1 METLNVLSA
10 GAAQAV
16 VERAA
21 EEFQRDHASRC
32 ATIFGGVH
40 AMRLRL
46 LAGEAADVV
55 ILTDELIDDLIA
67 RQLVVA
73 GSRVDLGTVSTG
85 VAVRTGTWMPDV
97 RGTLALRETL
107 LAARAIVA
115 PDPQFATAGRV
126 LQAALQSLG
135 IEEQVVPSL
144 VWAESGHAALKRLA
158 AGAGDHELGVVQ
170 MTEIVGSPGVCL
182 AGPLPPELQRPSVYS
197 AGLATASCDPERSSE
212 FIRRL
217 KTFSSQMQAEGF
229 GACP

>member
-1 METLNVLSA
+1 VETLNVLSA

-21 EEFQRDHASRC
+21 EEFRRDHASRC

-97 RGTLALRETL
+97 RDTLALRETL

-135 IEEQVVPSL
+135 IEERVGPQL

-158 AGAGDHELGVVQ
+158 AGDADNELGVAQ
-170 MTEIVGSPGVCL
+170 MTEIVGSSGVCL
-182 AGPLPPELQRPSVYS
+182 AGALPPELQRPAIYS
-197 AGLATASCDPERSSE
+197 AGLAAASCDPERSSE

>member
-21 EEFQRDHASRC
+21 EEFQRKHASRC

-67 RQLVVA
+67 RHLVVA
-73 GSRVDLGTVSTG
+73 GSRVDLGTVATG
-85 VAVRTGTWMPDV
+85 VAVRTGTRMPDV
-97 RGTLALRETL
+97 RDTLALRETL
-107 LAARAIVA
+107 LAARAIIA
-115 PDPQFATAGRV
+115 PDPHFATAGRV

-135 IEEQVVPSL
+135 IAERAGPQL

-158 AGAGDHELGVVQ
+158 AGAGDDELGVAQ
-170 MTEIVGSPGVCL
+170 MTEIVGSSGVCL
-182 AGPLPPELQRPSVYS
+182 AGALPPELQRPAIYS
-197 AGLATASCDPERSSE
+197 AGLAAASCDPERSSE

>member
-1 METLNVLSA
+1 VETLNVLSA

-21 EEFQRDHASRC
+21 AEFRRDHASRC
-32 ATIFGGVH
+32 ATVFGGVH

-55 ILTDELIDDLIA
+55 VLTDELIDDLIV
-67 RQLVVA
+67 RRLVVA

-85 VAVRTGTWMPDV
+85 VAVRTGTWMPDM
-97 RGTLALRETL
+97 RSGLTLLETL
-107 LAARAIVA
+107 LAARRIVA
-115 PDPQFATAGRV
+115 PDPQVATAGRV

-135 IEEQVVPSL
+135 IEEQVVPRL

-158 AGAGDHELGVVQ
+158 AGDGDHELAVVQ

-182 AGPLPPELQRPSVYS
+182 AGPLPAELQRPSVYS

-217 KTFSSQMQAEGF
+217 KTFSSQMEAEGF

>member
-21 EEFQRDHASRC
+21 EAFRRDHASRC

-55 ILTDELIDDLIA
+55 ILTDELIDDLIE
-67 RQLVVA
+67 RQVVVA

-97 RGTLALRETL
+97 RSGLALRETL

-135 IEEQVVPSL
+135 IEEQVVPIL

-158 AGAGDHELGVVQ
+158 AGDGDHELAVVQ

-217 KTFSSQMQAEGF
+217 KTFSSQMEAEGF